1 MAVKC
6 RTPADLSLS
15 CKSWGIFAEDPAVKI
30 GSYRNFL
37 AEKYKNDTKVK
48 SFVDKLTK
56 CQDLEEFL
64 DNAQKN
70 SGRLLNLCR
79 QKKS

>member
-1 MAVKC
+1 M
-6 RTPADLSLS
+6 LIS
-15 CKSWGIFAEDPAVKI
+15 CKEYILENIAQHDWCEHS
-30 GSYRNFL
+30 NFL